1 MITAEKLG
9 SEHFRDAYGL
19 RYDYVAGA
27 MVKAIASVDM
37 VISLGRAGYLGF
49 YGAGGMRLGEIEAAI
64 KKIQEALCN
73 GEHYGINFL
82 SSLARPELE
91 FELVNLLLRYEVRHI
106 EASAFMNVTPALIK
120 YRLSGLHRD
129 EHQAL
134 IAPNKIM
141 AKISRPE
148 IALVFMSP
156 PAAHIVER
164 LLSQGEISASE
175 AALAAYLP
183 VASEVTVEADSGGH
197 TDMGVAAV
205 LIPAIL
211 RVREALQQRYQY
223 DTAIS
228 VGAGGG
234 IGTPEAAASAFLL
247 GADYIVT
254 GSIIQCTVEAG
265 TSDLV
270 KDMLQETGVRD
281 TSYAPAGDMFEM
293 GSKIQVMKKGVFFA
307 SKANKLYDLWSN
319 FGGLEQLELSV
330 RKDIQEKYF
339 RRSFGEVYDET
350 KTYYLKEFPSQ
361 IEKAERNPKV
371 KMALVFRWY
380 FVHSMRLARAGVADQ
395 RVDFQVHCGPALGAF
410 NQWVQRTQ
418 LESWRQRKVVGVA
431 DHLMQGCAEYINRR
445 WSFFG

>member
-19 RYDYVAGA
+19 RYAYVAGA

-82 SSLARPELE
+82 ASVTRPELE

-175 AALAAYLP
+175 AALAAHLP

-211 RVREALQQRYQY
+211 RVREALQQKYQY

-254 GSIIQCTVEAG
+254 GSINQCTVEAG

-307 SKANKLYDLWSN
+307 SKANKLYDLWRN
-319 FGGLEQLELSV
+319 FGALEQLELSV
-330 RKDIQEKYF
+330 QKDLQDKYF

-350 KTYYLKEFPSQ
+350 KTYYLKEFPAQ
-361 IEKAERNPKV
+361 IEKAEKNPKV

-395 RVDFQVHCGPALGAF
+395 RIDFQVHCGPALGAF
-410 NQWVQRTQ
+410 NQWVQRTP
-418 LESWRQRKVVGVA
+418 LESWKQRKVVGVA
-431 DHLMQGCAEYINRR
+431 DHLMQSCAEYINRR